1 MILAVK
7 NALSTIAPKLTY
19 DVLIENQEDGTV
31 KATLLSLPECQG
43 LGANKEEALNNL
55 IQLFQ
60 ARKPEIVTLE
70 IEPDKTEHPWLKFS
84 GMHKDNPLF
93 TESLEDIKNEG
104 NAWDVLEAL
113 TGTIEAP
120 SDWSS
125 QHDFY
130 LYGNPKQ
137 DNEIRE

>member
-93 TESLEDIKNEG
+93 GETLEYIKNEG

-125 QHDFY
+125 QHNHY
-130 LYGNPKQ
+130 LYGTPKH

>member
-7 NALSTIAPKLTY
+7 NALSRIAPKLTY
-19 DVLIENQEDGTV
+19 DVLIEHQEDGTV

-43 LGANKEEALNNL
+43 FGATKEEALNNL

-70 IEPDKTEHPWLKFS
+70 IKCYETK
-84 GMHKDNPLF
+84 NPLMEV
-93 TESLEDIKNEG
+93 TEIGNNEG

-125 QHDFY
+125 QHDHY
-130 LYGNPKQ
+130 LYGNSKH